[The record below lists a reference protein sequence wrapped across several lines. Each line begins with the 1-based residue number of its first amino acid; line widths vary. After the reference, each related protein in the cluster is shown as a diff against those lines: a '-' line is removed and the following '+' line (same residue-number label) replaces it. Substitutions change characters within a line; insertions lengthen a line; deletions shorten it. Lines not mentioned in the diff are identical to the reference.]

1 MHQRVP
7 WRPQWRYRE
16 PTRPKPWDAI
26 SQQYENVSSVN
37 IIAGNFADSATHVLV
52 HGRLQLSDFLILLLR
67 FDRSVA
73 LPNYCWRK
81 LVALI
86 RPPSR
91 NHVIFALF
99 KCNNFTV
106 SQEHDNQTPN
116 SEKIK
121 SCDFSLSFHET
132 RICVVTVTAAL
143 ASTPRDLNL
152 MTFY

>member
-1 MHQRVP
+1 MIDRRDNVNKSIVQNNAPERAVATTVALHGD
-7 WRPQWRYRE
+7 RE
-16 PTRPKPWDAI
+16 PTRPKPRDAI

-37 IIAGNFADSATHVLV
+37 IIAGNFAASATHVLV
-52 HGRLQLSDFLILLLR
+52 HGRHQLSDFLILLLH

-106 SQEHDNQTPN
+106 SQERDNQTPN

-121 SCDFSLSFHET
+121 SCDFS
-132 RICVVTVTAAL
+132 
-143 ASTPRDLNL
+143 
-152 MTFY
+152 